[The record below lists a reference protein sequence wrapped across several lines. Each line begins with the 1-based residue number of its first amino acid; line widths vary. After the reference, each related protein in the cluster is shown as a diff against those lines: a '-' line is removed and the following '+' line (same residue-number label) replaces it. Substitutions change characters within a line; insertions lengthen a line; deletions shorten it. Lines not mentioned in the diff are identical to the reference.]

1 MFKRFMDDM
10 KKYWKYA
17 VYSSR
22 AQLKSEIANSY
33 LNWLWWILDPL
44 CFMLIYVF
52 MFGYV
57 FKSDEQ
63 YFAIFVFIGIT
74 MWDFFNRCLLQSVRV
89 IKSNKPIVSKVY
101 IPKFILVIIRMCIN
115 GFKMFISFLIVAVM
129 LIVWRVPITW
139 NILYCIPILL
149 TLFMLVF
156 GFGCFLLHYGVF
168 VEDLGIKRFMDD
180 MKKYWKYAVYSS
192 RAQLKSEIA
201 NSYLNWL
208 WWILDPLCFMLIYV
222 FMFGYVFKSDEQ
234 YFAIFVFIGITMWD
248 FFNRCLLQS
257 VRVIKSNKPIV
268 SKVYIPKFIL
278 VIIRMCINGFKMFI
292 SFLIVAVML
301 IVWRVPI
308 TWNILYCIPILLT
321 LFMLVFGFGCFLLH
335 YGVFV
340 EDLGNVLNIAL
351 RLIFYLTGVF
361 WNIMDRLPAPYNAYI
376 GKGNPIAFLLTS
388 MRECLIYGQT
398 PHRKLLLAWFLIGLV
413 ISIIGI
419 RKIYKNEN
427 SYVKVI

>member
-17 VYSSR
+17 IYSSK

-101 IPKFILVIIRMCIN
+101 IPKFILLIIKMCVN
-115 GFKMFISFLIVAVM
+115 GFKMFISFLIVVVM

-156 GFGCFLLHYGVF
+156 GFRLLPSA
-168 VEDLGIKRFMDD
+168 LRSICR
-180 MKKYWKYAVYSS
+180 
-192 RAQLKSEIA
+192 R
-201 NSYLNWL
+201 
-208 WWILDPLCFMLIYV
+208 P
-222 FMFGYVFKSDEQ
+222 
-234 YFAIFVFIGITMWD
+234 
-248 FFNRCLLQS
+248 
-257 VRVIKSNKPIV
+257 
-268 SKVYIPKFIL
+268 
-278 VIIRMCINGFKMFI
+278 
-292 SFLIVAVML
+292 
-301 IVWRVPI
+301 
-308 TWNILYCIPILLT
+308 
-321 LFMLVFGFGCFLLH
+321 
-335 YGVFV
+335 
-340 EDLGNVLNIAL
+340 GNVLNIAPQT
-351 RLIFYLTGVF
+351 Y
-361 WNIMDRLPAPYNAYI
+361 
-376 GKGNPIAFLLTS
+376 FLSYRCIL
-388 MRECLIYGQT
+388 EHYGSSSGS
-398 PHRKLLLAWFLIGLV
+398 L
-413 ISIIGI
+413 
-419 RKIYKNEN
+419 
-427 SYVKVI
+427 